1 MESSAFFKVL
11 SVETRV
17 KIIELLKDRGS
28 LGAVEISTALGISTA
43 AVSQHLKVLKTA
55 GLVKSERRGYWIP
68 YSIDPA
74 TMDAFKSMV
83 SEVCT
88 CRPHRGILDKMPPVG
103 ELGRLKAEETR
114 LKEALDTVQ
123 AKIRALEDPPS

>member
-17 KIIELLKDRGS
+17 KIIELLKERGS
-28 LGAVEISTALGISTA
+28 LGAVEIAAALGISTA

-55 GLVKSERRGYWIP
+55 GLVKGERRGYCIP

-74 TMDAFKSMV
+74 TMDTFKSKV

-88 CRPHRGILDKMPPVG
+88 CRTFREILDKMPPAG
-103 ELGRLKAEETR
+103 ELGRLRAEETR
-114 LKEALDTVQ
+114 LKEELGTVQ
-123 AKIRALEDPPS
+123 ARIRALEDPPS